1 MLNNAA
7 TTADLFVLNIKMAV
21 LTLVLNLD
29 ELDVRDEA
37 ENFDNVAHDLVSRD
51 RLDKLDL
58 VVGLEVGHLVL
69 DLTDNFKV

>member
-7 TTADLFVLNIKMAV
+7 TTTDLFVLNIKMAV

-51 RLDKLDL
+51 RLD
-58 VVGLEVGHLVL
+58 
-69 DLTDNFKV
+69 